1 MSAERCGN
9 NFKFIIHPS
18 PEALKARLE
27 ALKNVEYKGKA
38 GAMLKKIRKHYPN
51 FIPASEEDIFYR
63 ARAYGL
69 MDEE

>member
-18 PEALKARLE
+18 PEAIKAKLE
-27 ALKNVEYKGKA
+27 ALKNVEYTGKA
-38 GAMLKKIRKHYPN
+38 GTMLQKIRKMYPN
-51 FIPASEEDIFYR
+51 FIPVNEEDIFYR
-63 ARAYGL
+63 ARGLGL